1 MVPYIF
7 VIVPL
12 LAWGGHLAWR
22 WKQARDFAPEVL
34 TAKQSAGEIPD
45 DVDVAEFTDLY
56 LRSEGPRGA
65 TYVFV
70 CAAAAALLLAPF
82 VGVFNGVWRTV
93 WTLSGENPVFAIG
106 TLIHSF
112 SVFLAFM
119 FAAIGLL
126 ALAMHRYY
134 SLMPPSLRQM
144 IRDLNGD
151 QG

>member
-1 MVPYIF
+1 MVFYIF
-7 VIVPL
+7 MIVAL
-12 LAWGGHLAWR
+12 CAWGGHLAWR

-34 TAKQSAGEIPD
+34 AAKQTAGEIPK
-45 DVDVAEFTDLY
+45 DVTEEEFTDLY

-65 TYVFV
+65 TYVFA

-82 VGVFNGVWRTV
+82 VGVFNGIWRTF
-93 WTLSGENPVFAIG
+93 WTMMGENPVFETG

-119 FAAIGLL
+119 FSVIGLL

-134 SLMPPSLRQM
+134 SLMPPSLRQV